1 MTYGSNESLYYPDEE
16 LDLNLRTGT
25 PLQKSFEK
33 VDVYCVYVHIWCAI
47 YLCPCPEI
55 EPSTTL
61 NVLHGFWNHDFDVC
75 EIGLPCGVPGF
86 QGTVL

>member
-33 VDVYCVYVHIWCAI
+33 VDVGHGKQQFLS
-47 YLCPCPEI
+47 YLQSEKATI
-55 EPSTTL
+55 SLTASK
-61 NVLHGFWNHDFDVC
+61 
-75 EIGLPCGVPGF
+75 
-86 QGTVL
+86 

>member
-33 VDVYCVYVHIWCAI
+33 VDVLYAAPNNTLVELVYTTHM
-47 YLCPCPEI
+47 PE
-55 EPSTTL
+55 EKGTL
-61 NVLHGFWNHDFDVC
+61 LLSLPRSQMPVLSKVAHRC
-75 EIGLPCGVPGF
+75 ELDRVQF
-86 QGTVL
+86 